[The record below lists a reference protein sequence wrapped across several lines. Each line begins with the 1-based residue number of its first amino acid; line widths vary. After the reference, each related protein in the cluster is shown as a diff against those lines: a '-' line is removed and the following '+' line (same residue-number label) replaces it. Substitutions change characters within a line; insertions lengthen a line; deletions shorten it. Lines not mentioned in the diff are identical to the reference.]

1 MTTLDDIHYLVG
13 QIDGRTKQLVD
24 QLGIQDDRN
33 ARQHSELDGRIRHL
47 EQSSGNE
54 VGSFVHDKL
63 EPRVVRL
70 ENRIA
75 WYSGF
80 AAAAGASATYLVKL
94 FSGHST

>member
-1 MTTLDDIHYLVG
+1 MITLDDIHFLVG

-33 ARQHSELDGRIRHL
+33 ERQHLELDGRLRHL

-54 VGSFVHDKL
+54 VGTFVHDKL
-63 EPRVVRL
+63 EPRVAKL

-80 AAAAGASATYLVKL
+80 AAAGGAVVTYVAKT
-94 FSGHST
+94 FMGHQ